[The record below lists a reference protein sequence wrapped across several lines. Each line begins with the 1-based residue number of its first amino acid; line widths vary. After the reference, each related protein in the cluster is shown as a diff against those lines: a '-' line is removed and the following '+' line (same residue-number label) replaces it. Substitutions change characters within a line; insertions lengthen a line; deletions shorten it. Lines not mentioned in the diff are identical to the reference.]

1 MTFAYVYMWINYDM
15 LFAKEVA
22 NDRRIE
28 AAMILLVLGQLSLR
42 KNSFLIHP
50 SFNFV
55 SLQT

>member
-1 MTFAYVYMWINYDM
+1 MTFAYVYMWINYVM
-15 LFAKEVA
+15 LIAKEVA

-28 AAMILLVLGQLSLR
+28 AAMVLLVLGQLPPR
-42 KNSFLIHP
+42 KNSFLIRP

>member
-1 MTFAYVYMWINYDM
+1 MTFAYVYMWINYVM

-28 AAMILLVLGQLSLR
+28 AAMVLLVLGQLPPR
-42 KNSFLIHP
+42 KSSFLIRP